1 MWRIKITDANDDA
14 LNGSPSRPAGGEI
27 KPRAKVAKAAILD
40 KFTIFLTFTDEE
52 DNKLYIGSLMELFYF
67 PAFWPIMLV
76 ILVFAFI
83 SRSQSGLYSKFSDG
97 WVILVLTVLWL
108 WLFVALLVFF
118 TIAQMIEYW
127 CDRCP
132 PSMLRFSE
140 FILRNFL
147 WGRIAD
153 GIVLSFSTS
162 QGLQLLLVTVGNF
175 CIDCGNFFKL
185 HICDDDD
192 LGVSE
197 SDRFFPFHL
206 VFFSYTVLL
215 IMPIFLKSTDRH
227 VSFAATLQLSLFMVA
242 ALVVGRYRYTNQSV
256 FTALV
261 FLLTQYEF
269 ERNRMTSFL
278 LGKEALTVEKLQQ
291 EKTKAD
297 AHAQLERRM
306 NQALLQQ
313 ILPPQVAKQL
323 LSGNKV
329 APEEFESVTIFFS
342 DVVGFTNIC
351 AAVSPIQVVK
361 MLNELYTVMDYCTSH
376 FPLYKV
382 ETIGDAYMLVGGL
395 PVRDAKHA
403 EQIADFA
410 LLVSKAVQAVK
421 SPADGT
427 PIRIRIGIH
436 SGSVMAGV
444 VGNLM
449 PRYCLFGDTV
459 NTASRMESNGE
470 AGKIHLSSAVA
481 DILHATGKYVMTE
494 RGAIPIKGKG
504 IMTTHWLDCAEESN
518 VNSNELAIAK
528 LEVMVMEILQ
538 SAEAENAE
546 HDEPDVEDYESGD
559 DERHDHV
566 DLHMRDSSPLKINR
580 TGSNVEPLEG
590 DSDSGSKSDRGTDS
604 PGGSGRRR
612 SSSSPKNTNSFN
624 NSRSSMYKASPAP
637 HSNPNA
643 LHSIRYN
650 ITNRLS
656 EGGGDDVLSSAGAKI
671 LVVEDSPAQR
681 KMLVKRLHVADPSWD
696 VSQAVSGEDALAKLQ
711 AARWRFDVVFVDE
724 NLSIDDGLFGHELV
738 HLMRRQSQ
746 MSTSVIIACT
756 SNPAK
761 VSEQLLAAGVDYVW
775 PKPPPLPGVIKPKID
790 ALLTQRVKAF
800 ALEESNRQRLSQLSS
815 QANISTIE
823 EHGREHGSH
832 G

>member
-546 HDEPDVEDYESGD
+546 HDELVEDYESGD
-559 DERHDHV
+559 DEFYDRV
-566 DLHMRDSSPLKINR
+566 DSPMQTGGLSLKTHGGLSIKTHFDSQPSI
-580 TGSNVEPLEG
+580 
-590 DSDSGSKSDRGTDS
+590 GSKKHRGTDS
-604 PGGSGRRR
+604 PGGSELSR
-612 SSSSPKNTNSFN
+612 SSSCPASPH
-624 NSRSSMYKASPAP
+624 SSSPAP